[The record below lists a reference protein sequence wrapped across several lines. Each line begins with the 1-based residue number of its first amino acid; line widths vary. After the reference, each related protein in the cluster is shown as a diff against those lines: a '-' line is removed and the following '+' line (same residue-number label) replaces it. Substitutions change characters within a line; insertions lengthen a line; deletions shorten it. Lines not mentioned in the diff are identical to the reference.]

1 MTRAIASLALAASLL
16 PGPADAVML
25 RRSLPSHVPA
35 PSAAVGRIRSG
46 DPPRSRSSYH
56 RRRERAR
63 RGPPRRSHVARAP
76 TEVGDRQTVA
86 PQLIHVH
93 DGDTFYVGAET
104 IRLRGIDTPELGQPR
119 AYEATRRLIELLHAG
134 PVTIVRRAEDVYGRI
149 VADVSVGG
157 RDVASVLRA
166 EGYAKPRPPPLSHAW
181 LASGSLDI
189 PLARA
194 SCDFMQKHLGGE
206 RRSLTAPRPR
216 EL

>member
-1 MTRAIASLALAASLL
+1 MTRIVLAFVLVLL
-16 PGPADAVML
+16 PASVQGDTL
-25 RRSLPSHVPA
+25 HTSLPTRLSAPHASAPARVHSHA
-35 PSAAVGRIRSG
+35 R
-46 DPPRSRSSYH
+46 PRP
-56 RRRERAR
+56 RAR
-63 RGPPRRSHVARAP
+63 HASPQPRGRRPSPSRAP
-76 TEVGDRQTVA
+76 GDRQIVA
-86 PQLIHVH
+86 PQLVHVH
-93 DGDTFYVGAET
+93 DGDTFYVGGEA
-104 IRLRGIDTPELGQPR
+104 IRLRGIDTPELGHPR

-206 RRSLTAPRPR
+206 RRSLTAPRP
-216 EL
+216 